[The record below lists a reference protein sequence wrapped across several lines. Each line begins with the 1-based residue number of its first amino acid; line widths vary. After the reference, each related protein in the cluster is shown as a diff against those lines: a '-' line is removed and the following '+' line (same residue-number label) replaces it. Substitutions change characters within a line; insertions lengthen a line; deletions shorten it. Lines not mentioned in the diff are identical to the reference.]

1 MPVSDAKAAYAVKLN
16 SLLDKYDRILFVQ
29 INNVRSQ
36 QLHLIRRD
44 LRGKAEL
51 LMGKNT
57 MQKRIITNRAEEG
70 EVNVLKEKL
79 VDAGILVGN
88 RGMLFTNEA
97 PEAIQAILKN
107 HRIQAPAKV
116 GAISPVDVVVPA
128 GNTGMEPTTTSFFQA
143 LGVQTK
149 IAKGT
154 VEITVEKKV
163 LSTGDKVDAGCATL
177 LQKLKISPFWYE
189 AEVECIWDRGVVF
202 TADDLSVTDELLEAS
217 FLAGI
222 NNVTA
227 LSLGAGVPTEASF
240 PHLVVD
246 AFKSLLA
253 ISLETE
259 YSFEEFNGKQLK
271 DDIKSGKS
279 ATAAAPAA
287 AAKSAAPAAKAAVA
301 ADSESEDDMGMGGLF

>member
-1 MPVSDAKAAYAVKLN
+1 MPVSAAKAAYADKLN
-16 SLLDKYDRILFVQ
+16 GLLDKYDRILFVQ

-36 QLHLIRRD
+36 QLHDIRRD

-51 LMGKNT
+51 LMGKKT
-57 MQKRIITNRAEEG
+57 LQKRVISNRSEEG
-70 EVNVLKEKL
+70 EENLLKEKL

-88 RGMLFTNEA
+88 RGMLFTNDSIESVHA
-97 PEAIQAILKN
+97 VLKK

-116 GAISPVDVVVPA
+116 GAISPVDVEVPA

-154 VEITVEKKV
+154 VEITVAKKV

-189 AEVECIWDRGVVF
+189 AEIECVWDRGVVF
-202 TADDLSVTDELLEAS
+202 TAEDLSVTDEALEKS
-217 FLAGI
+217 FLEGI

-227 LSLGAGVPTEASF
+227 LSLGAGVPTAASF

-246 AFKSLLA
+246 AFKDLLA
-253 ISLETE
+253 LSLETE

-279 ATAAAPAA
+279 SAAAAAPAA
-287 AAKSAAPAAKAAVA
+287 AAAAAPAAKAAVA
-301 ADSESEDDMGMGGLF
+301 EESSEDDMGMGGLF

>member
-1 MPVSDAKAAYAVKLN
+1 MPVSAAKAAYADKLN
-16 SLLDKYDRILFVQ
+16 GLLDKYDRILFVQ

-51 LMGKNT
+51 LMGKKT
-57 MQKRIITNRAEEG
+57 LQKRVISNRAEEG
-70 EVNVLKEKL
+70 EVNLLKEKL

-97 PEAIQAILKN
+97 PDVIQAILKK

-163 LSTGDKVDAGCATL
+163 LSTGDRVDAGCATL

-202 TADDLSVTDELLEAS
+202 TAEDLSVTDELLEES

-279 ATAAAPAA
+279 AAAAPAA